1 MTFKDYFLAL
11 TPKER
16 IAFATATHSKVR
28 TLYNVAYSN
37 RQLNAKTAVAIE
49 KATDGVI
56 RVESLRPD
64 IDWYVIRS
72 R

>member
-1 MTFKDYFLAL
+1 MTFKDYFLAM

-16 IAFATATHSKVR
+16 IAFAVATQSKLR
-28 TLYNVAYSN
+28 TLYNVVYSD

-49 KATDGVI
+49 RATDGII